1 MAASSAPRDPRRR
14 RERAE
19 RPDEGAMPPHLEGV
33 SAENWQLLRQHE
45 RFRLQA
51 LEAARREVEA
61 ELARPR
67 ERNLSNLGVTVTA
80 SSAFGVI
87 ALALFAM
94 GLGPWS
100 LLPLAL
106 LVPAALLAG
115 VYGLLVLRSRPRAP
129 EPGAS
134 GVAE

>member
-1 MAASSAPRDPRRR
+1 
-14 RERAE
+14 
-19 RPDEGAMPPHLEGV
+19 MPPHLEGV
-33 SAENWQLLRQHE
+33 SPENWELLRQHE
-45 RFRLQA
+45 RFRVQA

-80 SSAFGVI
+80 SCAFGVI
-87 ALALFAM
+87 AVALFAM

-100 LLPLAL
+100 LLPLVL

-115 VYGLLVLRSRPRAP
+115 GYGLLVFRTRPRTP
-129 EPGAS
+129 QS
-134 GVAE
+134 GPSGMAE